1 MTAAHPTRIEPSIFH
16 RLAMHSPD
24 PENRLWTGIR
34 EKSMMKLNSTGFP
47 HRKIEEWR
55 FTDLKPITRTEFS
68 GMDKAGI
75 KPAAGIEQYFIPE
88 SDRSRLVFINGRFY
102 ENFSSIGGLGKGVT
116 VGNLR
121 NYPKSKI
128 VQDYLNKLVNY
139 EGDIFT
145 AYNGLMFEDGAFIH
159 LEKEAKAEAPV
170 QVLNLYTDSEK
181 PFIANPRMLVV
192 AEEESDVTI
201 IEDHIGLG
209 QNCYMTIPVCEVKV
223 KQKAHIHHVRIQR
236 DSIEA
241 IHMSRPIA
249 YVEKNSE
256 YHSYTITLGAK
267 LSRNEPR
274 VIQEDEEVDF
284 TLDGLVLIDGE
295 QIADTHSVM
304 DHRFSHA
311 NSHQLHKVVVNGRAH
326 SIFNGK
332 IFVRRDAQKIDSFQ
346 ENRNLLLSLDGL
358 VNTKP
363 QLEIFADDVL
373 CSHGATIGNFDPE
386 EVFYLQSRGM
396 TEEKAKEVLTYAF
409 ALETI
414 ENVKVDS
421 VHKLLVEEVYRYTKA
436 NSTPKAKVTVS

>member
-1 MTAAHPTRIEPSIFH
+1 MTRPTKTEPSILH
-16 RLAMHSPD
+16 KLAKYA
-24 PENRLWTGIR
+24 PESQNSVWTDIR
-34 EKSMMKLNSTGFP
+34 AKSLKELNTTDFP
-47 HRKIEEWR
+47 HRKIEEWI
-55 FTDLKPITRTEFS
+55 FTDLRPIKRTDFVPIEE
-68 GMDKAGI
+68 AGTL
-75 KPAAGIEQYFIPE
+75 PAADIEKYFIPE
-88 SDRSRLVFINGRFY
+88 SDRSRLVFINGKFHEKY
-102 ENFSSIGGLGKGVT
+102 SSIGGLGKGVT
-116 VGNLR
+116 VGNLADHSGD
-121 NYPKSKI
+121 KE
-128 VQDYLNKLVNY
+128 VEQYLNNLVNY
-139 EGDIFT
+139 EDDVFVQF
-145 AYNGLMFEDGAFIH
+145 NGLMFRDGAYIH
-159 LEKEAKAEAPV
+159 LEKGAKAEAPI
-170 QVLNLYTDSEK
+170 QVLNLYTDAK
-181 PFIANPRMLVV
+181 NPFVATPRMLVV
-192 AEEESDVTI
+192 SEEESDVTI

-209 QNCYMTIPVCEVKV
+209 ENRYMTLPVCEVKV
-223 KQKAHIHHVRIQR
+223 KEGAHIHHVRIQR
-236 DSIEA
+236 DSIDA
-241 IHMSRPIA
+241 IHVSRPIA

-267 LSRNEPR
+267 LTRNEPR

-311 NSHQLHKVVVNGRAH
+311 ESHQLHKVVVNGNAH

-346 ENRNLLLSLDGL
+346 ENRNLLLSKDGL

-373 CSHGATIGNFDPE
+373 CSHGATIGQLDAE

-421 VHKLLVEEVYRYTKA
+421 VHKLLIDEVYRYTKA
-436 NSTPKAKVTVS
+436 NSVSKVTA

>member
-1 MTAAHPTRIEPSIFH
+1 MAHPTKVEPSFLH
-16 RLAMHSPD
+16 RLSKYSPES
-24 PENRLWTGIR
+24 ENWAGIR
-34 EKSMMKLNSTGFP
+34 GKSLKDLNVTNFP
-47 HRKIEEWR
+47 HKKIEEWR
-55 FTDLKPITRTEFS
+55 FTDLKPFTRTDFVPMSE
-68 GMDKAGI
+68 AGTL
-75 KPAAGIEQYFIPE
+75 PAADIEQYFIPE
-88 SDRSRLVFINGRFY
+88 SDRSRLVFINGKFQEKY
-102 ENFSSIGGLGKGVT
+102 SSIGGLGNGVT
-116 VGNLR
+116 FGNLSD
-121 NYPKSKI
+121 YADHKATEE
-128 VQDYLNKLVNY
+128 YLNKLVNY
-139 EGDIFT
+139 ENDIFVPF
-145 AYNGLMFEDGAFIH
+145 NGLMFEDGAFIH
-159 LEKEAKAEAPV
+159 LEKGAKAEAPI
-170 QVLNLYTDSEK
+170 QILNLYTDSK
-181 PFIANPRMLVV
+181 QAYIATPRMLVV

-201 IEDHIGLG
+201 IEDHIGLSE
-209 QNCYMTIPVCEVKV
+209 NTYMTIPVCEVKA

-236 DSIEA
+236 DSRSA
-241 IHMSRPIA
+241 LHVSRPIA
-249 YVEKNSE
+249 YVEKNAE

-274 VIQEDEEVDF
+274 VVQEDEEVDF

-311 NSHQLHKVVVNGRAH
+311 NSHQLHKVVVNGKAH

-346 ENRNLLLSLDGL
+346 ENRNLLLSVDGL

-373 CSHGATIGNFDPE
+373 CSHGATIGQLDPE

-414 ENVKVDS
+414 ENMKVES
-421 VHKLLVEEVYRYTKA
+421 VHQLLIDEVQRYTKA
-436 NSTPKAKVTVS
+436 NSVAKVTA

>member
-1 MTAAHPTRIEPSIFH
+1 MAHPTKIEPSVFH
-16 RLAMHSPD
+16 KLALSVSD
-24 PENRLWTGIR
+24 SNERLWKNIR
-34 EKSMMKLNSTGFP
+34 DEGMKVINSNELP
-47 HRKIEEWR
+47 NRKIEEWK
-55 FTDLKPITRTEFS
+55 FTDLRSLSRTDFVHL
-68 GMDKAGI
+68 DQAGI
-75 KPAAGIEQYFIPE
+75 LPATDIEKYYLPE
-88 SDRSRLVFINGRFY
+88 SDRSRLVFVNGKFVEKY
-102 ENFSSIGGLGKGVT
+102 SSIGGLGKGVT
-116 VGNLR
+116 VGNLAD
-121 NYPKSKI
+121 YADDKAVKE
-128 VQDYLNKLVNY
+128 YLNKLLNY
-139 EGDIFT
+139 DNDLFT
-145 AYNGLMFEDGAFIH
+145 AYNNLIFEDGAFIH
-159 LEKEAKAEAPV
+159 LEKGAKAEAPI
-170 QVLNLYTDSEK
+170 QVLNLYTDASE
-181 PFIANPRMLVV
+181 PYIATPRMLVI
-192 AEEESDVTI
+192 AEEDSDLTI
-201 IEDHIGLG
+201 IEDHIGLAE
-209 QNCYMTIPVCEVKV
+209 NRYLTIPVCEVKV
-223 KQKAHIHHVRIQR
+223 NQRAHIHHVRIQR
-236 DSIEA
+236 DSLDAFHI
-241 IHMSRPIA
+241 SRPIT

-311 NSHQLHKVVVNGRAH
+311 ASHQLHKVVVNGSAH

-332 IFVRRDAQKIDSFQ
+332 IFVRKDAQKIDSFQ
-346 ENRNLLLSLDGL
+346 ENRNLLLSIDGL

-373 CSHGATIGNFDPE
+373 CSHGATIGQLDPE

-421 VHKLLVEEVYRYTKA
+421 VHKLLIEEVYRYTKA
-436 NSTPKAKVTVS
+436 NSVPKVHA

>member
-1 MTAAHPTRIEPSIFH
+1 MGNLTKAEPSILH
-16 RLAMHSPD
+16 NLAIHA
-24 PENRLWTGIR
+24 PENTPQWSNVRGKNL
-34 EKSMMKLNSTGFP
+34 KALNSTAFP

-55 FTDLKPITRTEFS
+55 FTDLKPIERTEFVPLS
-68 GMDKAGI
+68 EAGVL
-75 KPAAGIEQYFIPE
+75 PATDIEKYFIPE
-88 SDRSRLVFINGRFY
+88 SDRSRLVFINGRFQEKY
-102 ENFSSIGGLGKGVT
+102 SSIGGLGKGVT
-116 VGNLR
+116 VGNL
-121 NYPKSKI
+121 NANASHETVSSYF
-128 VQDYLNKLVNY
+128 DKLVNY
-139 EGDIFT
+139 EEDVFT
-145 AYNGLMFEDGAFIH
+145 MFNGVMFEDGAFIH
-159 LEKEAKAEAPV
+159 LEKGAKAEAPI
-170 QVLNLYTDSEK
+170 QVLNLYTDASK
-181 PFIANPRMLVV
+181 PFVATPRMLVV

-201 IEDHIGLG
+201 IEDHIGLSE
-209 QNCYMTIPVCEVKV
+209 NRYLTIPVCEVKT
-223 KQKAHIHHVRIQR
+223 KKGAHIHHVRIQR
-236 DSIEA
+236 DSINA
-241 IHMSRPIA
+241 LHVSRPIA
-249 YVEKNSE
+249 YVEKNAE

-274 VIQEDEEVDF
+274 VVQEDEEVNF

-311 NSHQLHKVVVNGRAH
+311 NSHQLHKVVVNGSAH

-346 ENRNLLLSLDGL
+346 ENRNLLLSIDGL

-373 CSHGATIGNFDPE
+373 CSHGATIGQLDPE

-414 ENVKVDS
+414 ENVKVES
-421 VHKLLVEEVYRYTKA
+421 VHKLLIEEVYRYTKA
-436 NSTPKAKVTVS
+436 NSVEKVTA

>member
-1 MTAAHPTRIEPSIFH
+1 MALPTQVEPSFLH
-16 RLAMHSPD
+16 ELAKHAPD
-24 PENRLWTGIR
+24 ADKAFWADVR
-34 EKSMMKLNSTGFP
+34 EKSLSDLNATEFP
-47 HRKIEEWR
+47 HKKIEEWR
-55 FTDLKPITRTEFS
+55 FTNLRPLTKVDFVPEK
-68 GMDKAGI
+68 DAGTHT
-75 KPAAGIEQYFIPE
+75 ATDIEKYFIPE
-88 SDRSRLVFINGRFY
+88 SDRSRMVFVNGKY
-102 ENFSSIGGLGKGVT
+102 QAKYSSVGGLGKGVT
-116 VGNLR
+116 VGNLASYTDH
-121 NYPKSKI
+121 NAVKT
-128 VQDYLNKLVNY
+128 YLNKLVNY
-139 EGDIFT
+139 ENDVFVPF
-145 AYNGLMFEDGAFIH
+145 NGLMFEDGAFIH
-159 LEKEAKAEAPV
+159 LEKGAKAEAPI
-170 QVLNLYTDSEK
+170 QILNLYTDSDK
-181 PFIANPRMLVV
+181 AYVSTPRMLVV

-201 IEDHIGLG
+201 IEEHIGLAD
-209 QNCYMTIPVCEVKV
+209 NSYLTIPVCEVKT
-223 KQKAHIHHVRIQR
+223 KKKAHIHHVRIQR
-236 DSIEA
+236 DSLNA
-241 IHMSRPIA
+241 FHFSRPIA

-311 NSHQLHKVVVNGRAH
+311 ESHQLHKVVVNGKAH

-332 IFVRRDAQKIDSFQ
+332 IFVRKDAQKIDSFQ
-346 ENRNLLLSLDGL
+346 ENRNLLLSIDGL

-373 CSHGATIGNFDPE
+373 CSHGATIGQLDAE

-414 ENVKVDS
+414 ENMKVES
-421 VHKLLVEEVYRYTKA
+421 VHKLLIDEVYRYTKA
-436 NSTPKAKVTVS
+436 NTVSKVTA

>member
-1 MTAAHPTRIEPSIFH
+1 MALPTKAEPSILH
-16 RLAMHSPD
+16 NLANYAPD
-24 PENRLWTGIR
+24 NGSSGWAGIR
-34 EKSMMKLNSTGFP
+34 EKNLKKLNATSFP
-47 HRKIEEWR
+47 DKKIEEWR
-55 FTDLKPITRTEFS
+55 FTDLRPIERTEFVPVN
-68 GMDKAGI
+68 DAGI
-75 KPAAGIEQYFIPE
+75 LSASGIEKYFIPE
-88 SDRSRLVFINGRFY
+88 SDRSRLVFINGRFHAKY
-102 ENFSSIGGLGKGVT
+102 SSIGGLGKGVT
-116 VGNLR
+116 VGNL
-121 NYPKSKI
+121 NAHAEDKSVKEYF
-128 VQDYLNKLVNY
+128 DNLVNY
-139 EGDIFT
+139 ENDLFV
-145 AYNGLMFEDGAFIH
+145 AYNGLMFQDGAYIH
-159 LEKEAKAEAPV
+159 LEKGAKAEAPI
-170 QVLNLYTDSEK
+170 QILNLYTDSAK
-181 PFIANPRMLVV
+181 PFVAAPRMLVV

-201 IEDHIGLG
+201 IEDHIGLSE
-209 QNCYMTIPVCEVKV
+209 NVYLTIPVCEVKV

-236 DSIEA
+236 DSINA
-241 IHMSRPIA
+241 IHMSRPVT

-274 VIQEDEEVDF
+274 VVQEDEEVNF

-295 QIADTHSVM
+295 QVADTHSVM

-311 NSHQLHKVVVNGRAH
+311 ESHQLHKVVVNGSAH

-346 ENRNLLLSLDGL
+346 ENRNLLLSKDGL

-373 CSHGATIGNFDPE
+373 CSHGATIGQLDAE

-421 VHKLLVEEVYRYTKA
+421 VHKLLIDEVYRYTKA
-436 NSTPKAKVTVS
+436 NSVEKVTA